1 MFVREEPTNEK
12 SLEKILQKARE
23 TELPFVLDLT
33 HLDSLCS
40 RSIRDIIDAH
50 ALRQDRFY
58 ILLPANS
65 RLIEMFKREALLGVL
80 TLFNRL
86 KDIERVISHKRTPCY
101 LDYFPGKLFEI
112 RADYQQEL
120 NQGIDHFVRKGISML
135 SPGLR
140 DEFKRRG
147 FALPPKLAIVKEN
160 EEWQICEHDDRKAI
174 IQANR
179 KTVLYIF
186 RTIPDSD
193 KLEVCQRMLVFSL
206 YGTLHSK
213 ELAENF
219 FITVNAENPPLVF
232 IDLDNCY
239 SWDQHFADA
248 FKRLKEYKKL
258 YLIRQNRDIV
268 DFLFKL
274 EGDKVYKNYLTAYKQ
289 AELILTKQWRIVPDP
304 IDDEYSEPQPVI
316 ELSGYVSDQEDEI
329 VKFRRKLVKILK
341 KNLKHLQKVCL
352 DIRELYRLEKEARKA
367 FLDVLINW
375 LEKNKIKKYNVIIVA
390 TLPRPDYIV
399 HDVIAELYANEFFI
413 VSSIEQ
419 AMDMHAAY
427 PHPRFITEN
436 SLNTSLLTL
445 EGNIINEREK
455 IIFEGEVN
463 NMIQHALSLSDNI
476 GNVIKSPQKVVYFDF
491 RTIPCVYIPVVQAI
505 IDIDHRNKNLI
516 KILLVSSHLQEL
528 AKKLVHSHNNILCYS
543 DKDKALRNHLCN
555 ILVVTPKKISSQAKT
570 YFKKVVEELY
580 DVPEAENTQ
589 LRVYFHFDFDRL
601 ASRLTTE
608 NYNLV
613 IIYGYSLQS
622 GSDTISRL
630 LRECNKPVLELKKGE
645 DGWLQLFS
653 HQLEMDCSI
662 DMLKA
667 KIIETLWKENQT
679 CKQNSFIV
687 QGNLWPRVQEELLRD
702 CLGEQEQEIL
712 GKFLPIK
719 ADGNYEVI
727 LTHPPFNPKEPVP
740 VQQASREK
748 MLEKIEIH
756 PYRQW
761 QRCFTFHYLT
771 SLIELM
777 HLSQEERETANLID
791 LLRDYASVKKR
802 IWETIPNQVKKTDSP
817 RWISYLAAKNKLF
830 GMSFRSKSFEIQYI
844 SLYMH
849 MEIKEIFNGH
859 LWLGLCYVKEQ
870 LRKDLR
876 YRYFEAPLLS
886 VLKFIYCFLNDE
898 SFQYNISW
906 IGTAIEVHDKDGIEI
921 VLSTENISGRPTF
934 PGEVSRCVDQ
944 LKTKYKIDI
953 NVAME
958 EDSRLIQ
965 IKFYLK
971 SKMQKRLITIK
982 K

>member
-40 RSIRDIIDAH
+40 RSIRDIIEVH
-50 ALRQDRFY
+50 SLQQDRFY

-65 RLIEMFKREALLGVL
+65 RLVELFKREALLGVL

-86 KDIERVISHKRTPCY
+86 KDIERVISHQRVPCY

-112 RADYQQEL
+112 RSEYQQEL
-120 NQGIDHFVRKGISML
+120 NRAIEHFVRKGISPL
-135 SPGLR
+135 SVELR

-147 FALPPKLAIVKEN
+147 FALPQKLAVVKDN
-160 EEWQICEHDDRKAI
+160 DEWQICEHDDRKAI
-174 IQANR
+174 LQSNR
-179 KTVLYIF
+179 KTILYLL
-186 RTIPDSD
+186 RPIPDSD
-193 KLEVCQRMLVFSL
+193 KMEVCQRMLAFSL
-206 YGTLHSK
+206 YGTLNSRQ
-213 ELAENF
+213 LADNF
-219 FITVNAENPPLVF
+219 FTTVNAENPPLVF

-239 SWDQHFADA
+239 SWDQNFADA

-258 YLIRQNRDIV
+258 YLIRQDRNIV

-274 EGDKVYKNYLTAYKQ
+274 EGDKVYKNYLAAYKQ

-304 IDDEYSEPQPVI
+304 TEEYLEPQPVI

-329 VKFRRKLVKILK
+329 VKFRRNLVKILK
-341 KNLKHLQKVCL
+341 KTLKHLQKACL
-352 DIRELYRLEKEARKA
+352 DIRELYRLEHEARKA
-367 FLDVLINW
+367 FLDVLGNW
-375 LEKNKIKKYNVIIVA
+375 LEKNKIKKYHVIIVA
-390 TLPRPDYIV
+390 TLPRPDYII
-399 HDVIAELYANEFFI
+399 HDVIAELYTREFFI

-436 SLNTSLLTL
+436 SLNASLLTL

-455 IIFEGEVN
+455 IIFEGEVK

-476 GNVIKSPQKVVYFDF
+476 SNVIKSPQKVVYFDF
-491 RTIPCVYIPVVQAI
+491 RSIPCVYIPVVQAI

-528 AKKLVHSHNNILCYS
+528 AKKLVHSHTNILCYS

-555 ILVVTPKKISSQAKT
+555 ILVVTPKKNGSQAKT
-570 YFKKVVEELY
+570 YFKKVIEDLY

-589 LRVYFHFDFDRL
+589 LRVYFHYDFERL
-601 ASRLTTE
+601 ASRLATE
-608 NYNLV
+608 NYNLI
-613 IIYGYSLQS
+613 IIYGYSFQS
-622 GSDTISRL
+622 GSDNISRL

-653 HQLEMDCSI
+653 HQLEIDCSG

-667 KIIETLWKENQT
+667 KIIETLWKANQA
-679 CKQNSFIV
+679 CKQNRFVV
-687 QGNLWPRVQEELLRD
+687 QGKLWPRVQEELLKD
-702 CLGEQEQEIL
+702 CLPAPEQEIL
-712 GKFLPIK
+712 ARFLPIK
-719 ADGNYEVI
+719 ADSEYEII
-727 LTHPPFNPKEPVP
+727 LTHPPFNPKEPMP
-740 VQQASREK
+740 LPQASQEK

-756 PYRQW
+756 PYRLW
-761 QRCFTFHYLT
+761 QCCFSFHYLT
-771 SLIELM
+771 SLIELI
-777 HLSQEERETANLID
+777 HLSQEEREVANIID
-791 LLRDYASVKKR
+791 GLRDYATVKKR
-802 IWETIPNQVKKTDSP
+802 IWETIPNHVKKVESP

-830 GMSFRSKSFEIQYI
+830 GMSFRSKCFEIQYI

-886 VLKFIYCFLNDE
+886 MLKFIYCFLNDE

-906 IGTAIEVHDKDGIEI
+906 IGTAIEVNDKDGIEI

-934 PGEVSRCVDQ
+934 PGEISRCVDQ
-944 LKTKYKIDI
+944 LKSKYKIEI
-953 NVAME
+953 SVAME